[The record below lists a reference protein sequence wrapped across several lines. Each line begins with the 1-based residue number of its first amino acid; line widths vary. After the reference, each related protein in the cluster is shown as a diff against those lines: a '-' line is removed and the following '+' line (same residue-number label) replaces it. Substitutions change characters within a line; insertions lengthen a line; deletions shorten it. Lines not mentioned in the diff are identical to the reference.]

1 MSDLDFHRKL
11 SALERRV
18 SKLEDGYAELDNVVD
33 PQGWIGEAFKLLEE
47 DIDEVKTEILE
58 LRKEVN
64 GKLDVILK
72 HLTGLDKNS

>member
-1 MSDLDFHRKL
+1 MSDLDFHRRL

-18 SKLEDGYAELDNVVD
+18 NKLEDGYAELDNVVD

-47 DIDEVKTEILE
+47 DIDEVKVQMSE
-58 LRKEVN
+58 LRQEVN

-72 HLTGLDKNS
+72 YLTGMDKE